1 MLYYN
6 FEARD
11 SDENSTLNKSFEAVS
26 LDVILKEFQY
36 FLKGAGFEFDGSLQ
50 IVPEETYHE
59 DIYPDLTIT
68 NYKSQI
74 NPSYEANHG

>member
-26 LDVILKEFQY
+26 LDVILKEFQH
-36 FLKGAGFEFDGSLQ
+36 FLKGAGFEFDGNIQ
-50 IVPEETYHE
+50 IVSEEITTG
-59 DIYPDLTIT
+59 DLEYNSSFNIEV
-68 NYKSQI
+68 K
-74 NPSYEANHG
+74 